1 MPFVAI
7 YGKKYFVFYP
17 LTGMEVE
24 DKELFTYEEEVISDH
39 LTGARS
45 TLKYSSVHLQFS
57 SREFLVDE
65 GRLPLY

>member
-1 MPFVAI
+1 
-7 YGKKYFVFYP
+7 
-17 LTGMEVE
+17 MEVE
-24 DKELFTYEEEVISDH
+24 DKELFTYEEEVISDN

-45 TLKYSSVHLQFS
+45 TLKYSSLHLQFS

>member
-1 MPFVAI
+1 
-7 YGKKYFVFYP
+7 
-17 LTGMEVE
+17 MEVE
-24 DKELFTYEEEVISDH
+24 DKELFTYEEEVIIDH

-45 TLKYSSVHLQFS
+45 TFKYSSVHLQFS

>member
-24 DKELFTYEEEVISDH
+24 DKELFTYEEEVISGN

-45 TLKYSSVHLQFS
+45 TLKYSPLS
-57 SREFLVDE
+57 SIARFIRNFLA
-65 GRLPLY
+65 GISS